1 MNNQHIIRAKTQSP
15 QPRTVTESN
24 QGGRLTLCVQWCWH
38 CLAPVPR
45 LSQTAGQPSQTDP
58 CHTGTVTQQYSS
70 VPFPTGTVIQQY
82 RLVPLPTGTVTQQFS
97 TSSYRD
103 CDTTIQYLFLQR
115 LLGSDTSHDLFL
127 HTFYSWSACWDQL
140 VFHRDCDKTIQF
152 STSSYIIQYSG
163 TPRQRF
169 KWPINTQGS

>member
-97 TSSYRD
+97 TSSYSD
-103 CDTTIQYLFLQR
+103 CDTTIQYLFLQG
-115 LLGSDTSHDLFL
+115 L
-127 HTFYSWSACWDQL
+127 
-140 VFHRDCDKTIQF
+140 
-152 STSSYIIQYSG
+152 
-163 TPRQRF
+163 
-169 KWPINTQGS
+169 